1 MGVHGLTN
9 VNRRIVQLKPRMCEK
24 YPTVRGESTPQRKV
38 QKLFV
43 TVAVGGVRLQRLFTE
58 LLAGPE

>member
-1 MGVHGLTN
+1 MGVHDLTN
-9 VNRRIVQLKPRMCEK
+9 VNRLMIQLKVRMREK
-24 YPTVRGESTPQRKV
+24 CPTVRKERIPQRKV